1 VDEILSQST
10 AEFVMCTKFHV
21 SKVMQHHKPCLSVVS
36 MLLYMNV
43 IEGKSVSPWGHWHA
57 SMLASKLALRSLF
70 II

>member
-43 IEGKSVSPWGHWHA
+43 IEG
-57 SMLASKLALRSLF
+57 
-70 II
+70 